1 MRLFVDG
8 APRRRPEAEF
18 VIREDGGGIVDNVL
32 LGMDASGAKYFD
44 GEIAEARALIARHGD
59 EVHNVATDRMIE
71 ALREGRMDTIMHW
84 IRLRRC
90 LTVHARRERYTRR
103 LSDKLIWSI
112 EQAFEQG
119 AMELIRTLHAAYET
133 ALGAERSFREN
144 RRRGRQDG
152 AG

>member
-1 MRLFVDG
+1 MDG
-8 APRRRPEAEF
+8 SILRVKAPADDF
-18 VIREDGGGIVDNVL
+18 T
-32 LGMDASGAKYFD
+32 D
-44 GEIAEARALIARHGD
+44 GEIAEARDLIARHGD

-133 ALGAERSFREN
+133 ALGAEHSFREN
-144 RRRGRQDG
+144 RRRRRQDG